1 MSLRRRARRNVA
13 RVRRY
18 PRRGVLPKVAP
29 ANPAE
34 TSVANVPNTPDGQF
48 ALWPGQDP
56 NVHRLGF
63 YEFEIE
69 ATSLDQALWAAELPT
84 RQSPFLIIELSTSEL
99 KVVSETKDV
108 SFVIS
113 SSAPLLQQAEIGN
126 APIRFKVKRH
136 IMRSIRWMPGPLA
149 FTFDRHSSLLR
160 WIRYDNVTG
169 EVANDFC
176 TGAEWVPLAAPES
189 GLRPLAVISGNVG
202 GGIRYAATLIGRK
215 RPPNFGWEG
224 VQIERGS
231 ILGAYLSGVSRYRS
245 PCLPESLTLNVTLPR
260 NGGHL

>member
-1 MSLRRRARRNVA
+1 MSWRRRARRNVA

-29 ANPAE
+29 AISAE
-34 TSVANVPNTPDGQF
+34 TSVAKLPNTPDGQF

-56 NVHRLGF
+56 NVHRLGI

-99 KVVSETKDV
+99 KIISETKDV

-136 IMRSIRWMPGPLA
+136 IMRNIRWMPGPLA
-149 FTFDRHSSLLR
+149 FTFDRQSPLLS
-160 WIRYDNVTG
+160 WIRYD
-169 EVANDFC
+169 D
-176 TGAEWVPLAAPES
+176 
-189 GLRPLAVISGNVG
+189 VI
-202 GGIRYAATLIGRK
+202 
-215 RPPNFGWEG
+215 P
-224 VQIERGS
+224 
-231 ILGAYLSGVSRYRS
+231 
-245 PCLPESLTLNVTLPR
+245 SL
-260 NGGHL
+260 